1 MRPQPLVSF
10 FLYLSSASSNIVFA
24 SCFRYLFIEMTTDNP
39 SSLGEGLVYEDSV
52 PLRVS
57 EIDVEVAAARVVAIQ
72 ESNEEI
78 LRVIAALD
86 EHHMDAGDE
95 EAQYLSQDLARIE
108 SKLDLLLD
116 MVAHMLASQL
126 AVPSQLPIRMTARAI
141 QWRQAEPPPA
151 PGHQVLLDLYLHRKF
166 PRPLVLLGAVQ
177 DVQQAHDGFLVTV
190 KFEHMSESV
199 QNWLEKLIFR
209 QHRRSV
215 AQARRLQSGEG
226 GADG

>member
-1 MRPQPLVSF
+1 
-10 FLYLSSASSNIVFA
+10 
-24 SCFRYLFIEMTTDNP
+24 MTADNP
-39 SSLGEGLVYEDSV
+39 SPLGEGLVYEDAV

-57 EIDVEVAAARVVAIQ
+57 EIEADVADARVTAIQ

-86 EHHMDAGDE
+86 EHHMEGGDE
-95 EAQYLSQDLARIE
+95 ESQYLGQDLARIE

-141 QWRQAEPPPA
+141 QWRQAEAPPA
-151 PGHQVLLDLYLHRKF
+151 TGRQVLLDLYLHRKF
-166 PRPLVLLGAVQ
+166 PRPLVLLGVVQ
-177 DVQQAHDGFLVTV
+177 DVRREHGDFLVTV
-190 KFEHMSESV
+190 SFMHMSESV

-209 QHRRSV
+209 HHRRSV
-215 AQARRLQSGEG
+215 AHARRLQSEEEAG
-226 GADG
+226 G